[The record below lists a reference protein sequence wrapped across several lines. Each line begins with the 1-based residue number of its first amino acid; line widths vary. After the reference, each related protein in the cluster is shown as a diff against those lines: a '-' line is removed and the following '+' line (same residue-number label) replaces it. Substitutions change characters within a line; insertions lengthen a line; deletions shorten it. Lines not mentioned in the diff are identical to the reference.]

1 MRILESQEKT
11 EKIEKFTEKK
21 TDSLVINKILA
32 DYYKNNDEYQR
43 KANKIFNCA
52 SYLLFRKY
60 FDPEDTK
67 KLISA
72 NFCNH
77 PLCLMCAW
85 RLHLKKVFVLQEA
98 LDKLKQDYP
107 DINLY
112 FLNLTVKNWSS
123 IDKSKLQ
130 DLERK
135 VVRFIRKTLKVADY
149 YCSLEISISKLE
161 DLPYHP
167 HMHCIIATTKELGTC
182 LSDIRDLRCIWSKV
196 YGDYNYGFLEL
207 TLYPIRENSVNEVTK
222 YILKPE
228 RKITSEYVISI
239 AKAIKGVKK
248 TFSSGLIRRYYREAK
263 NRIEGKIE
271 AENTILEKFLFSD
284 EFYKWLNN
292 KYLLQ
297 SLEE

>member
-1 MRILESQEKT
+1 MRCFKNQEKA
-11 EKIEKFTEKK
+11 EKIEKFIEKK
-21 TDSLVINKILA
+21 ADSLIVNSVLS
-32 DYYKNNDEYQR
+32 DYYRENELYQK
-43 KANKIFNCA
+43 KANKILNCA

-72 NFCNH
+72 NFCSH

-98 LDKLKQDYP
+98 LDKLKQNYP
-107 DINLY
+107 NMNLY

-135 VVRFIRKTLKVADY
+135 VVRFIRKTLKVTDY

-161 DLPYHP
+161 HLPYHP
-167 HMHCIIATTKELGTC
+167 HMHCIISTTKELGTC
-182 LSDIRDLRCIWSKV
+182 LSDLHDLRCIWAKV
-196 YGDYNYGFLEL
+196 YGDYGYGFLEL

-228 RKITSEYVISI
+228 RKITSKFIISI
-239 AKAIKGVKK
+239 ANAIKGVKK
-248 TFSSGLIRRYYREAK
+248 TFSAGLIRKYYQEEKRALE
-263 NRIEGKIE
+263 RKIG
-271 AENTILEKFLFSD
+271 AENDILNKFMFKD
-284 EFYKWLNN
+284 EFYRWINN